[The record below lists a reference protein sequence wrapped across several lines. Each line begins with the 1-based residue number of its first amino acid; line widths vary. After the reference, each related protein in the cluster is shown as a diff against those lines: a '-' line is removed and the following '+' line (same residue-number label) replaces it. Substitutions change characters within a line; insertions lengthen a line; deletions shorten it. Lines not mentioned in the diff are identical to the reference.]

1 MTRAALSI
9 ALLIALSACK
19 AEPSPAEQERRDKR
33 DIAQVE
39 AAQKAKPPPQA
50 ITPEPI
56 SEADIVA
63 NDLYGA
69 GCAFIL
75 PDAVDRMPILLSNS
89 KRAVFK
95 LNGRIVA
102 LASDPGG
109 EQFPLG
115 SWGHYLGARYALKI
129 DKAAGAGVTIGEELT
144 RWAAS
149 VTVRDAWDQIVYR
162 RDGALEC
169 GS

>member
-1 MTRAALSI
+1 MMRSGWPVLASI
-9 ALLIALSACK
+9 ALAACQQ
-19 AEPSPAEQERRDKR
+19 ELSPAEQERQDRR

-50 ITPEPI
+50 ITPAAI
-56 SEADIVA
+56 SEADIAA

-75 PDAVDRMPILLSNS
+75 PDAVNRMPILLSNS

-95 LNGRIVA
+95 LDGRMVS
-102 LASDPGG
+102 LASDSGG
-109 EQFPLG
+109 VQFPLG
-115 SWGHYLGARYALKI
+115 SWGHYLGSRYALQI
-129 DKAAGAGVTIGEELT
+129 DKAPGEGEAIGDELT
-144 RWAAS
+144 RWPGS
-149 VTVRDAWDQIVYR
+149 ITLRDAWDQIVYR

-169 GS
+169 GA